1 MAAPKRKL
9 SGGQREASGKRGAS
23 GRPAAQEA
31 AGGSAGERPGNQFVE
46 GSIVRIKMENFL
58 TYDSC
63 EIFPGANLNMIVG
76 ANGTGKSSIVCAIC
90 LGLAGKTSFIGR
102 GDKVGLYVKR
112 GYNKGYIELELYR
125 RPRNL
130 IVSREIS
137 VLNNQSVWQINEE
150 HATQK
155 MVEEQTSALNIQVG
169 NLCQFLPQEKVGEF
183 AKMSKIELLEATE
196 KSVGPP
202 EMYKFH
208 SDLKNYREKEK
219 ELENTCKEKSAAL
232 EKMKQRNERN
242 EQDVQ
247 RYYERQRHLDK
258 IKMLERK
265 RPWVEYEVARQEH
278 EEVKGV
284 RDQLKQELKVLKE
297 AQAPMTRKIQAVERQ
312 CREQEAKTKEK
323 GTEMKKIIQ
332 ECKQKQDYLERKD
345 KEVEEVQQRLRMK
358 NDEEIDRQK
367 RISNTKKMIEDLQ
380 NELNATMNY
389 DHVQP
394 EIEQISSALR
404 KVQQDKGAVDSEKID
419 LRREKENLEKE
430 KKNVMANIKRLED
443 MMHIKEASLRNRFKD
458 TYNAVLWLRQNR
470 NRFRGHIYEP
480 IMLELNMK
488 DSRNA
493 KYIENHIPMNDMRA
507 FVCVNMDDMGVFLSE
522 VRDKQRLK
530 VNAVCAP
537 STSAAGRQPTR
548 PIQELQTY
556 GFVSYLRE
564 LIDAPEPVMSYLC
577 DQHRVY
583 DVPIGTSKTK
593 MMIEKVINETQLRQ
607 IYTGEERYTVK
618 KSVYSNKIISS
629 NTQLRDARF
638 LTVKVD
644 AEGRRRLEDQ
654 AKEVTTNL
662 HEVETRLDEFSEKQ
676 RQLERK
682 DNELRTKKKELLE
695 MKSRRRQL
703 EQKIS
708 TKNDSLKQMEMDAIN
723 LEVEERKANV
733 KMKAIYAQKAKLVS
747 ELTQLIRSCLTLNM
761 EKVGLVLENTSL
773 TYQKN
778 RLETECKESAA
789 EQKMKEKQYAELDEK
804 KRRLLNMCKE
814 RMKAARQTCGLDP
827 NQNDIPPELMTAFQ
841 SLPNTL
847 DEIDASLN
855 EEKSRASCFTGLN
868 SSVVDEYKRR
878 KQEIEN
884 LSEELNRKKSELEN
898 YKLNISQ
905 VKERWLNPLKQLV
918 EQINEKF
925 SEYFRSMQC
934 AGEIDLHTDNE
945 EEYDKYGIRI
955 RVKFRSSTQLHELT
969 PHHQSGGERS
979 VSTMLYL
986 MALQELNRC
995 PFRVV
1000 DEINQGMDP
1009 TNERR
1014 VFEMV
1019 VRAACKENT
1028 SQYFFIT
1035 PKLLQ
1040 NLTYANNM
1048 TVLCVYNG
1056 PHMLPPGKWNLKA
1069 FFRRRR
1075 RVQVHN

>member
-1 MAAPKRKL
+1 MAALKRKL
-9 SGGQREASGKRGAS
+9 PSQKAAGHKKASSGCRQLS
-23 GRPAAQEA
+23 QEA
-31 AGGSAGERPGNQFVE
+31 DRTGSQFVE
-46 GSIVRIKMENFL
+46 GAIVRIKMENFL

-63 EIFPGANLNMIVG
+63 EILPGANLNMIVG

-112 GYNKGYIELELYR
+112 GCSRGYIELELYR
-125 RPRNL
+125 RSQNL
-130 IVSREIS
+130 KISREIS
-137 VLNNQSVWQINEE
+137 VVNNQSVWQINGE

-155 MVEEQTSALNIQVG
+155 MVEEQTAALNIQVG

-232 EKMKQRNERN
+232 EKMKQRNERS

-258 IKMLERK
+258 IKILERK
-265 RPWVEYEVARQEH
+265 RPWVEYEAARQEH
-278 EEVKGV
+278 EEVKHL
-284 RDQLKQELKVLKE
+284 RDQLKQELKALKE
-297 AQAPMTRKIQAVERQ
+297 AQAPVTRRIQVVERQ
-312 CREQEAKTKEK
+312 CKEQETKVKEK
-323 GTEMKKIIQ
+323 SSEIKKISQ
-332 ECKQKQDYLERKD
+332 ECKQKQDLLERKD
-345 KEVEEVQQRLRMK
+345 KEVEEVQQNLRMK
-358 NDEEIDRQK
+358 KDEEIDRQK
-367 RISNTKKMIEDLQ
+367 RISNTKKMIDDLQ
-380 NELNATMNY
+380 NELNATRNY

-394 EIEQISSALR
+394 EIDQISSALR
-404 KVQQDKGAVDSEKID
+404 KVQEEKGAIDTEKGE
-419 LRREKENLEKE
+419 LRREKENLEKD
-430 KKNVMANIKRLED
+430 KKKVMVNIKRLED
-443 MMHIKEASLRNRFKD
+443 MMNFKEAKLRDRFRD
-458 TYNAVLWLRQNR
+458 TYNAVLWLRDNK
-470 NRFRGHIYEP
+470 NKFHGHIYEP

-493 KYIENHIPMNDMRA
+493 KYVENHISLNDLRA
-507 FVCVNMDDMGVFLSE
+507 FVCVNMEDMDAFLHE

-537 STSAAGRQPTR
+537 PISMAGKPPTR
-548 PIQELQTY
+548 PIQELKSY

-577 DQHRVY
+577 EQYKVY
-583 DVPIGTSKTK
+583 DVPIGTAKTRS
-593 MMIEKVINETQLRQ
+593 MIEKVIKETHLRQ
-607 IYTGEERYTVK
+607 IYTGEERYSVK
-618 KSVYSNKIISS
+618 KSVYSNKTISS
-629 NTQLRDARF
+629 NTSLKNAQF
-638 LTVKVD
+638 LTVQVD
-644 AEGRRRLEDQ
+644 VEERRRLDDQ
-654 AKEVTTNL
+654 AKEITAKLNAL
-662 HEVETRLDEFSEKQ
+662 ESRLAEISETHRH
-676 RQLERK
+676 LEWK

-695 MKSRRRQL
+695 MKSKRRQL

-708 TKNDSLKQMEMDAIN
+708 TKNDSLKQMEMDTIN
-723 LEVEERKANV
+723 LEEEERKANA
-733 KMKAIYAQKAKLVS
+733 KLKAIYTQKAKLVS
-747 ELTQLIRSCLTLNM
+747 ELTQLIKTCMRLNM
-761 EKVGLVLENTSL
+761 DKVGFVLENTLLS
-773 TYQKN
+773 YEKN
-778 RLETECKESAA
+778 QLETEFKESTV
-789 EQKMKEKQYAELDEK
+789 EQKMKEQQYRELDEK
-804 KRRLLNMCKE
+804 KHKLLNMCKE
-814 RMKAARQTCGLDP
+814 RMKAAREICDLDP
-827 NQNDIPPELMTAFQ
+827 NQSDIPPELMTAFQ
-841 SLPNTL
+841 SLPNSL
-847 DEIDASLN
+847 DEIDACLN

-868 SSVVDEYKRR
+868 FSVVDEYKRR

-884 LSEELNRKKSELEN
+884 LSDELNKKKNELEN

-934 AGEIDLHTDNE
+934 AGEVDLHTDSE

-969 PHHQSGGERS
+969 QHHQSGGERS

-1040 NLTYANNM
+1040 NLTYADNM

-1069 FFRRRR
+1069 FLRRRR

>member
-1 MAAPKRKL
+1 MMAAPKRKM
-9 SGGQREASGKRGAS
+9 SNYREVGSKRVS
-23 GRPAAQEA
+23 SDCRQEVDMT
-31 AGGSAGERPGNQFVE
+31 GNQFVE
-46 GSIVRIKMENFL
+46 GAIVRIKMNNFL

-63 EIFPGANLNMIVG
+63 EILPGANLNMIVG

-112 GYNKGYIELELYR
+112 GYNKGCIELELYR
-125 RPRNL
+125 RSKNL
-130 IVSREIS
+130 IISREIS
-137 VLNNQSVWQINEE
+137 VINNQSVWQINEE

-155 MVEEQTSALNIQVG
+155 MVEEQISALNIQVG

-196 KSVGPP
+196 KSIGPP

-219 ELENTCKEKSAAL
+219 ELENVCKEKLAAL
-232 EKMKQRNERN
+232 EKMKQRNERS

-258 IKMLERK
+258 IKVLERK

-278 EEVKGV
+278 EQVKHL
-284 RDQLKQELKVLKE
+284 REQLKQEVKSLKE
-297 AQAPMTRKIQAVERQ
+297 AQAPVTRRIQVAEKQ
-312 CREQEAKTKEK
+312 CREQEAKVMAKVSEI
-323 GTEMKKIIQ
+323 KKIS
-332 ECKQKQDYLERKD
+332 QDYKQRQDLLERKD
-345 KEVEEVQQRLRMK
+345 KEVEEVQQNLRMK

-367 RISNTKKMIEDLQ
+367 RISNTKKIIDDLR
-380 NELNATMNY
+380 NELNATSNY
-389 DHVQP
+389 DHMQP
-394 EIEQISSALR
+394 EIDQITTTLR
-404 KVQQDKGAVDSEKID
+404 KVQEEKGAIDSEKAE
-419 LRREKENLEKE
+419 LRREKENLERE
-430 KKNVMANIKRLED
+430 KKNVLANIKRLED
-443 MMHIKEASLRNRFKD
+443 MMNFKEAKLQDRFRD
-458 TYNAVLWLRQNR
+458 TYNAVVWLRENR
-470 NRFRGHIYEP
+470 NKFHAHIYEP

-493 KYIENHIPMNDMRA
+493 KYVETHISLNDLRA
-507 FVCVNMDDMGVFLSE
+507 FVCLNMEDMDTFLHE

-537 STSAAGRQPTR
+537 TISVARKPPTR
-548 PIQELQTY
+548 PIQELQRY

-577 DQHRVY
+577 DQYRIH
-583 DVPIGTSKTK
+583 DVPIGTAKTK
-593 MMIEKVINETQLRQ
+593 LMIEKVIKETRLHQ
-607 IYTGEERYTVK
+607 IYTGEERYIVK
-618 KSVYSNKIISS
+618 KSMYSNKVISS
-629 NTQLRDARF
+629 NMALKTAQFLIVQVDVQQRRQLDNQANEITAKLNAVESRI
-638 LTVKVD
+638 
-644 AEGRRRLEDQ
+644 AEI
-654 AKEVTTNL
+654 
-662 HEVETRLDEFSEKQ
+662 SEMN

-695 MKSRRRQL
+695 MKSKRRQL

-708 TKNDSLKQMEMDAIN
+708 TKYDSLMHMEMDSIN
-723 LEVEERKANV
+723 LQEEEQKANA
-733 KMKAIYAQKAKLVS
+733 KMKAIYTQKAKLVS
-747 ELTQLIRSCLTLNM
+747 EVTQIIRTCMRLSM
-761 EKVGLVLENTSL
+761 EKVVFVLENTML

-778 RLETECKESAA
+778 QLESEFKESTA
-789 EQKMKEKQYAELDEK
+789 EQKLKEQQYRELDAKKHKLLNTCKEHMKEA
-804 KRRLLNMCKE
+804 RRICD
-814 RMKAARQTCGLDP
+814 LDP
-827 NQNDIPPELMTAFQ
+827 NENDIPPELMTAFQ

-847 DEIDASLN
+847 DEIDACLN
-855 EEKSRASCFTGLN
+855 EEKTRASCFTGLN
-868 SSVVDEYKRR
+868 FSVVDEYKRR

-884 LSEELNRKKSELEN
+884 LSDDLNRKKSEMEN
-898 YKLNISQ
+898 YKLNILQ
-905 VKERWLNPLKQLV
+905 VKERWLNPLKQLI
-918 EQINEKF
+918 EQINKKF
-925 SEYFRSMQC
+925 SEYFCSMQC
-934 AGEIDLHTDNE
+934 AGEVDLHTDNE

-955 RVKFRSSTQLHELT
+955 RVKFRSNTQLHELT
-969 PHHQSGGERS
+969 QHHQSGGERS

-1019 VRAACKENT
+1019 VRAACKEKT

-1035 PKLLQ
+1035 PKQ
-1040 NLTYANNM
+1040 E
-1048 TVLCVYNG
+1048 
-1056 PHMLPPGKWNLKA
+1056 
-1069 FFRRRR
+1069 
-1075 RVQVHN
+1075 